1 MKQKKP
7 PPPFVE
13 KSDSVLPNPYGED
26 STFGQGGESA
36 LSRSVRTRDS
46 QRRFWTRAAILNGT
60 PNLRLLL
67 AAVVVPYAT
76 LLLAGWKFAI
86 DEVGVALFIALSVLC
101 IPTLLASTFAQMSAR
116 DRLQLKVTGKRSL
129 EAYPGVE
136 RILNTLHERVLRERT
151 RLLCALVAAFSIN
164 SVGNFDTGTILA
176 SLLYGLAVFLGVI
189 ALLNALKL
197 EQGIPMRNE
206 DFPLLSLHAPTLHQS
221 TLDRV
226 LSDLLVAHLDPE
238 TAGAWD
244 DWVRD
249 LEEKV
254 RSNQT
259 PESAVEHLLRVLH
272 LNHLGLLDDER
283 LLSEAKRVFRVAA
296 IDGLTSDD
304 SKFSIRTLRR
314 LMAHT
319 RAWQPG
325 LFRLID
331 RLQDSAMKGHASLI
345 ENMWRMDLDIP
356 PRCSQGQGDLF
367 VMVHN
372 HSREAS
378 QVGIEIIAADGE
390 PHLQTLRVN
399 PPLSR
404 QPKGPAKLGEE
415 GNDLVDVLGRL
426 IDNCIVLWIGLAW
439 PDTTAGSRPVQV
451 TLRGPQGE
459 TLSSIVVTTSLS
471 SGFNPE
477 GAAEKML
484 VAAVAVRRLAISV
497 AD

>member
-26 STFGQGGESA
+26 STFGQGGEFA
-36 LSRSVRTRDS
+36 LSRRVKTRDS

-60 PNLRLLL
+60 PSLRLLL
-67 AAVVVPYAT
+67 AAVAVPYAT

-86 DEVGVALFIALSVLC
+86 DEVGVALFVAFAVC
-101 IPTLLASTFAQMSAR
+101 CMPTLLASTFAQMSAR
-116 DRLQLKVTGKRSL
+116 DRLQLKAGGKRSL

-151 RLLCALVAAFSIN
+151 RLLCALAAAFSIN

-176 SLLYGLAVFLGVI
+176 SLLYGLAVFLGAI

-296 IDGLTSDD
+296 IDDLTSDN

-331 RLQDSAMKGHASLI
+331 RLQ
-345 ENMWRMDLDIP
+345 EFP
-356 PRCSQGQGDLF
+356 
-367 VMVHN
+367 
-372 HSREAS
+372 
-378 QVGIEIIAADGE
+378 
-390 PHLQTLRVN
+390 
-399 PPLSR
+399 
-404 QPKGPAKLGEE
+404 QPKPD
-415 GNDLVDVLGRL
+415 GNLFSFV
-426 IDNCIVLWIGLAW
+426 
-439 PDTTAGSRPVQV
+439 
-451 TLRGPQGE
+451 
-459 TLSSIVVTTSLS
+459 
-471 SGFNPE
+471 
-477 GAAEKML
+477 
-484 VAAVAVRRLAISV
+484 
-497 AD
+497 